1 MPRRLRIALLIGA
14 SRQYRRDLLCGIAAY
29 ARVHGPWTFYH
40 EEQIV
45 DNARPAWLKNWRGD
59 GVLARIESRKLLDQI
74 AAMNIPTVDLLGL
87 HNAAG
92 IASFD
97 NDTMAV
103 ARMTADHFLE
113 RGFEHFAY
121 CGLSGVHYSD
131 NARDSL
137 VEYLDQRGHSV
148 AIYSPP
154 KSARGSKSAEH
165 VMASAVE
172 AKGILHE
179 KALGQWLDSLPKP
192 LGLIACNDLRAHQV
206 LNACVQRGIA
216 VPDEI
221 AVIGADNDEVLCEL
235 SNPPLTSVDPDA
247 RRMGYEA
254 AALLQRMVDGE
265 PAPPEK
271 ILIQPAGVI
280 VRKSTDVTAI
290 PDRAVAAALYYIRE
304 NASRGISVDEV
315 LREVRLSRSTLER
328 RFEKY
333 VGRSPKNEILRVQL
347 RHVKQFLTETDY
359 PLSKVARLSGF
370 KHVEN
375 MCHFFKA
382 KTSQT
387 PGQYR
392 KKHSPQAQ

>member
-1 MPRRLRIALLIGA
+1 MARRLRIALLIGA
-14 SRQYRRDLLCGIAAY
+14 SRQYRRDLLRGIAAY

-45 DNARPAWLKNWRGD
+45 GNARPAWLKNWRGD
-59 GVLARIESRKLLDQI
+59 GVLARIENRKLLDQI
-74 AAMNIPTVDLLGL
+74 ASMNIPTVDLLGL
-87 HNAAG
+87 HNTQG

-97 NDTMAV
+97 NDTRAS
-103 ARMTADHFLE
+103 ARLAADHFLE

-121 CGLSGVHYSD
+121 CGLTGVHYSD
-131 NARDSL
+131 NSRESL
-137 VEYLDQRGHSV
+137 VEYLREMDHSIE
-148 AIYSPP
+148 IYNPP
-154 KSARGSKSAEH
+154 QPSRRTKSTEH
-165 VMASAVE
+165 VVASTAE

-179 KALGQWLDSLPKP
+179 EALGQWLDSLPKP

-206 LNACVQRGIA
+206 LNACAQRGIA

-247 RRMGYEA
+247 HRMGYEA
-254 AALLQRMVDGE
+254 AALLERMIDGE
-265 PAPPEK
+265 PAPQEK
-271 ILIQPAGVI
+271 ILVQPAGVI

-315 LREVRLSRSTLER
+315 LQEVRLSRSTLER
-328 RFEKY
+328 RFTKY

-359 PLSKVARLSGF
+359 PLAKVARLSGF

-382 KTSQT
+382 KTSET

-392 KKHSPQAQ
+392 KKHSPHAK

>member
-1 MPRRLRIALLIGA
+1 MARRLRIALLIGA
-14 SRQYRRDLLCGIAAY
+14 SRQYRRDLLSGIAAY

-59 GVLARIESRKLLDQI
+59 GILARIESRKLLDQI
-74 AAMNIPTVDLLGL
+74 AGMHIPTVDLLGL
-87 HNAAG
+87 HDAPG
-92 IASFD
+92 IPSFD
-97 NDTMAV
+97 NDTMAS
-103 ARMTADHFLE
+103 ARLVADHFLE
-113 RGFEHFAY
+113 RGFKHFAY

-131 NARDSL
+131 DYRNSL
-137 VEYLDQRGHSV
+137 VEYLDQLGHSV
-148 AIYSPP
+148 DIYNPP
-154 KSARGSKSAEH
+154 KSLRRSKINQQVA
-165 VMASAVE
+165 ASTVE

-179 KALGQWLDSLPKP
+179 KALGEWLESLPKP

-216 VPDEI
+216 VPDEV

-235 SNPPLTSVDPDA
+235 SNPPLSSVDPDA
-247 RRMGYEA
+247 HRMGYEA
-254 AALLQRMVDGE
+254 AALLERMIDGE
-265 PAPPEK
+265 SAPKEK
-271 ILIQPAGVI
+271 TLIEPAGVI
-280 VRKSTDVTAI
+280 VRKSSDVTAI
-290 PDRAVAAALYYIRE
+290 PDSAVAAALFYIRE
-304 NASRGISVDEV
+304 HACQSISVDDV

-328 RFEKY
+328 RFTKF
-333 VGRSPKNEILRVQL
+333 VGCSPKNEILRVQL
-347 RHVKQFLTETDY
+347 RHVKQFLSETDY

-392 KKHSPQAQ
+392 KKHRSEN

>member
-1 MPRRLRIALLIGA
+1 MARRLRIALLIGA
-14 SRQYRRDLLCGIAAY
+14 SRQYRRDLLRGIAAY

-40 EEQIV
+40 EEQII

-59 GVLARIESRKLLDQI
+59 GILARIESRKLLDQI

-87 HNAAG
+87 HDAPG

-121 CGLSGVHYSD
+121 CGLAGVHYSD
-131 NARDSL
+131 NYRDSL
-137 VEYLDQRGHSV
+137 VKYLDQMGHPV
-148 AIYSPP
+148 EIYSPS
-154 KSARGSKSAEH
+154 KHARSSKPAEH
-165 VMASAVE
+165 VMASTVE
-172 AKGILHE
+172 AKGILNE
-179 KALGQWLDSLPKP
+179 KSLGQWLDSLPKP

-206 LNACVQRGIA
+206 LNACAQRGIA

-247 RRMGYEA
+247 RCMGYEA
-254 AALLQRMVDGE
+254 AALLQRMVEGE

-290 PDRAVAAALYYIRE
+290 PDRAVATALYYIRE

-315 LREVRLSRSTLER
+315 LQNVRLSRSTLER

-347 RHVKQFLTETDY
+347 RHVKQFLIETDY

-382 KTSQT
+382 KTGET

-392 KKHSPQAQ
+392 KKHSPRAQ